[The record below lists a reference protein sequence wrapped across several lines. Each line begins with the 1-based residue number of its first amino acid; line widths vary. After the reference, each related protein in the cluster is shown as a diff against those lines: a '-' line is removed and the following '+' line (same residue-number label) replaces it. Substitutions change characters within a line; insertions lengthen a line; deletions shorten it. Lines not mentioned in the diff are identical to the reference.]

1 MKHSKVHALLVRA
14 FLPTSED
21 PMAVFLDAIIDINC
35 LSVVRITSRNFQVVR
50 SHPTNTDRVPKA
62 CAK

>member
-1 MKHSKVHALLVRA
+1 MKHSKVCALLVRA

-21 PMAVFLDAIIDINC
+21 PKAAFLDAIVDINC
-35 LSVVRITSRNFQVVR
+35 LSAVQITSRNFHVVS
-50 SHPTNTDRVPKA
+50 SHPTNTDHVPKA